1 MNTKFNFNGKLDS
14 RIVYIR
20 EVSVADLPDYLQS
33 EADGLQTL
41 YAVHDAA
48 GERLALVRNRAIA
61 FMLARQNDFAAV
73 SVH

>member
-1 MNTKFNFNGKLDS
+1 MNTKFNFNGTLDN

-20 EVSVADLPDYLQS
+20 EVSVADLPDDIQS
-33 EADGLQTL
+33 EANGLQTL
-41 YAVHDAA
+41 YAVHDSA

>member
-20 EVSVADLPDYLQS
+20 EVSLADLPDDLQA

>member
-1 MNTKFNFNGKLDS
+1 MNTKFNFNGTLDN

-20 EVSVADLPDYLQS
+20 EVSVADLPDDIQS
-33 EADGLQTL
+33 EANGLQTL
-41 YAVHDAA
+41 YAVHDSA

-61 FMLARQNDFAAV
+61 FMLARQNDLAAV